1 MIAKSRTSRRRLQ
14 SFCCE
19 PIQNIENFEEA
30 ERSEELYDCHHRL
43 ETDLCVSAKWLK
55 EHDLYYNRPAS
66 ELIFL
71 PRRVHL
77 SLHMTGVRRFGAENP
92 FFGRKH
98 SEESIQKMRN
108 SKLGKHRGEE
118 NHLYGITGEKHPAFK
133 KICPLLLYTYYSVL
147 GYNLEQIRKELHLS
161 RKTVRRRLSDFISS
175 SI

>member
-19 PIQNIENFEEA
+19 PIENIENFEEA

-43 ETDLCVSAKWLK
+43 ETDLCVSAEWLK
-55 EHDLYYNRPAS
+55 EHDMYYNRPAS

-77 SLHMTGVRRFGAENP
+77 SIHHSGVQRFGSENT

-98 SEESIQKMRN
+98 SEESIQKMRDA
-108 SKLGKHRGEE
+108 KLGKHCGEE
-118 NHLYGITGEKHPAFK
+118 SYFYGLIGEKHPAFK
-133 KICPLLLYTYYSVL
+133 KICPLVLYTYTSIL
-147 GYNLEQIRKELHLS
+147 HYNIEQISTELNLS
-161 RKTVRRRLSDFISS
+161 RKTVKRRLTEFTSS
-175 SI
+175 F